1 MKRSRERQF
10 FNLNILIFFLAF
22 ATVPIDRAKIDPRA
36 RLGQRAEFLKATLNN
51 NRANF

>member
-1 MKRSRERQF
+1 MKTSRKWQF

-22 ATVPIDRAKIDPRA
+22 TTVPIDRAKIDPRA
-36 RLGQRAEFLKATLNN
+36 RLEQRAEFLKATFNN